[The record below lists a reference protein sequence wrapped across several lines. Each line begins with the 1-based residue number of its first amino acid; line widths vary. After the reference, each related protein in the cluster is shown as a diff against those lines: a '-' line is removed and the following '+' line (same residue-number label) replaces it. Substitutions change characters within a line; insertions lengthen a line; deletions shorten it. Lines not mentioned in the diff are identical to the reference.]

1 MLINIQYTEG
11 DDFTVEMD
19 TDGMKEEDVTG
30 GKLKEL
36 IETKKNIPKKHQ
48 MLVFNQKE
56 VKNYDLLSE
65 RKIGDRS
72 KVILVFTSGICS
84 GCEHCNP
91 YKYESSGSG
100 FNIGS
105 FNVGY

>member
-1 MLINIQYTEG
+1 MLVNIKNTDG
-11 DDFTVEMD
+11 DDFTIQD
-19 TDGMKEEDVTG
+19 ITDDITV

-36 IETKKNIPKKHQ
+36 IETKTKTPKKHQ

-56 VKNYDLLSE
+56 IKNYDLLKEKNIKDKST
-65 RKIGDRS
+65 IN
-72 KVILVFTSGICS
+72 LVFTSGICS

-91 YKYESSGSG
+91 YKYESTGSGSN
-100 FNIGS
+100 FGS